1 MADGAERG
9 GRERA
14 LALLVAAAALL
25 PFARGLLAGHSFFF
39 RDLSTYFFPLRRFLL
54 QGVLEGQLV
63 YWNPFAHEGAP
74 LTLTPLGY
82 LPDLLQLLRPSE
94 AGLSLVLALHFPLAA
109 LGAFAL
115 GRSLGMGGAG
125 ALAAGLVY
133 ALGGFAL
140 STVNLYV
147 YAQALGWAPFVI
159 LGLVRAAR
167 GTRRD
172 AALGALAIA
181 VALSTTGLEVV
192 AQAIG
197 AGLLLAVRRERGAL
211 VRLTLALVLGGS
223 LAAAATFPVGALV
236 ADSARGRGF
245 APEVVVAHSVH
256 PITLAQTL
264 VAGLYADPSRFTD
277 SFWGQNYFPR
287 GFPYFLSLYL
297 GVLVLGLALLGALLG
312 SRPAR
317 LLAALFA
324 LGLVVSLGRYAGLE
338 SVVEAAPWLR
348 RFRFPSKAFYS
359 VHLASALLAGLGLD
373 ALVRRG
379 ALAWRRAGFVLLALG
394 ALVAAAPWLALQQP
408 GVRRFLT
415 LGFFPPEL
423 RVAARETALSAIAAD
438 ACQGALFALVGGALA
453 LLASRG
459 LVAPGRAA
467 AGLLLLLGADL
478 VRAGAGLNPMVSP
491 AFFARSPESRAIA
504 DSVRTS
510 GGRLFAFD
518 ASYSPA
524 YFVARRRLVDHE
536 AWSFAV
542 FQETFLPNF
551 NLEQRVPT
559 ALSLDLTMLVPEAR
573 VLAPDDASP
582 NALPRL
588 LDRLRQAAV
597 SHVLSLEPLAHPEL
611 SPELVSSAARI
622 APLRA
627 FLYRLREPTP
637 RFEALGHGEV
647 QLEAEAPGRLL
658 LRVEGEHP
666 GRLLVRDAWSPGWR
680 ATVDGAPAEVMNLA
694 GHRVVPFPAGRHTID
709 LRYHPPGLRSGLA
722 VSLLSAIALL
732 WIGGRRVER
741 KAGAATPV

>member
-9 GRERA
+9 GRERV

-25 PFARGLLAGHSFFF
+25 PFARGLIAGHSFFF

-125 ALAAGLVY
+125 AAAAGLVY

-297 GVLVLGLALLGALLG
+297 GGLVLGLALIGALAG

-423 RVAARETALSAIAAD
+423 RVAARESCPVGHRGRRLSGSALRPRRRCPGPARLPRARGPRPRGRGAPPAARRRS
-438 ACQGALFALVGGALA
+438 GAGG
-453 LLASRG
+453 SRPQSHG
-459 LVAPGRAA
+459 L
-467 AGLLLLLGADL
+467 AGLLRALSRVQDDRRQRAHQRGTPVRLRRLLQPGLLRGSPAPRGSRGVVVRGVPGDLPPQLQPGAAGAHGL
-478 VRAGAGLNPMVSP
+478 EPRPHHARAGGPRARPGRREPERAAS
-491 AFFARSPESRAIA
+491 FAR
-504 DSVRTS
+504 
-510 GGRLFAFD
+510 
-518 ASYSPA
+518 
-524 YFVARRRLVDHE
+524 
-536 AWSFAV
+536 
-542 FQETFLPNF
+542 
-551 NLEQRVPT
+551 PT
-559 ALSLDLTMLVPEAR
+559 APGGG
-573 VLAPDDASP
+573 
-582 NALPRL
+582 LPRL
-588 LDRLRQAAV
+588 EPGAARPPGA
-597 SHVLSLEPLAHPEL
+597 L
-611 SPELVSSAARI
+611 PELVSSAARI

-637 RFEALGHGEV
+637 RFEALEHGEV

-666 GRLLVRDAWSPGWR
+666 GRLLVRDAWTPGWR
-680 ATVDGAPAEVMNLA
+680 ATVDGAPAEVVNLA

-709 LRYHPPGLRSGLA
+709 LRYHPPASAPGSRSA
-722 VSLLSAIALL
+722 C
-732 WIGGRRVER
+732 
-741 KAGAATPV
+741 